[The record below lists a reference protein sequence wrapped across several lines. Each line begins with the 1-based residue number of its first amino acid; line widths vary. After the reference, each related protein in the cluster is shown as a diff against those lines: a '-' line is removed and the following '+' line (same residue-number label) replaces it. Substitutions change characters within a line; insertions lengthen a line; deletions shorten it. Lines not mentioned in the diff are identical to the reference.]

1 MPRKSTAKE
10 VTEQEFIKPP
20 ISSASQKKSSQVG
33 STPSGPLAGGATEQ
47 RLIKPR
53 KTIASQKKTLQAG
66 STPSGRRADL
76 AKVHIAK
83 RDLKLTDQ
91 LYRGFLNV
99 LFGETSAKDL
109 THEQID
115 ELLDHFKSLGWESGY
130 AANQTKAGI
139 AKARSAGGSQGSTS
153 SGNGSA
159 SMKQLGLIMYLWKHG
174 PGIRN
179 KSTQALDHFLNH
191 HFHVAE
197 LKQVKARQVP
207 GILGAIKNMGK
218 L

>member
-1 MPRKSTAKE
+1 MSRKPATQSSTDYPTGPR
-10 VTEQEFIKPP
+10 PL
-20 ISSASQKKSSQVG
+20 VG
-33 STPSGPLAGGATEQ
+33 PS
-47 RLIKPR
+47 
-53 KTIASQKKTLQAG
+53 
-66 STPSGRRADL
+66 RADL

-83 RDLKLTDQ
+83 RDLNLTDQ

-115 ELLDHFKSLGWESGY
+115 ELLEHFKSLGWESGY
-130 AANQTKAGI
+130 SVNQAKAGGVNG
-139 AKARSAGGSQGSTS
+139 KSSAGSKNPRKIS
-153 SGNGSA
+153 SGRSPA

-179 KSTQALDHFLNH
+179 KSVPALDHFLNH
-191 HFHVAE
+191 HFHVSHLRE
-197 LKQVKARQVP
+197 VKAGQVP

-218 L
+218 G